1 MIKEK
6 FSNLNQ
12 KENIKIM
19 MIIVKRLLNIN
30 QEVKIN
36 QEQKRIKTLKKMM
49 IVIVIK
55 KKKMMMKNILI
66 I

>member
-1 MIKEK
+1 
-6 FSNLNQ
+6 
-12 KENIKIM
+12 M

-55 KKKMMMKNILI
+55 KKKMMMRKV
-66 I
+66 